1 MSRKKKGG
9 TEAYL
14 GTFHE
19 TLKEYESAIMLRA
32 KAVSALAN
40 CDQNLEEL
48 RKQLL
53 HLAGGKPPVA
63 DRLPTAPK
71 AAKAEKRAAPT
82 KSIEAKLEDV
92 DPRIKRS
99 METTQKALKAL
110 GGSAHKTA
118 VAKKLGI
125 STQAVIQRLSR
136 GVKMGVLHS
145 AGKGIYGLRSS

>member
-1 MSRKKKGG
+1 MPKKKGG

-19 TLKEYESAIMLRA
+19 TLKEYENAIVQRA
-32 KAVSALAN
+32 AAAAALAS
-40 CDQNLEEL
+40 CDFNLEDL

-53 HLAGGKPPVA
+53 HLAGGTTTVVGL
-63 DRLPTAPK
+63 LPASPKTAK
-71 AAKAEKRAAPT
+71 AAKRAAPT
-82 KSIEAKLEDV
+82 KSIETELKDV

-99 METTQKALKAL
+99 METTQKALKVL

-118 VAKKLGI
+118 IAKKLGI
-125 STQAVIQRLSR
+125 STQATIQRLSR

-145 AGKGIYGLRSS
+145 AGKGIYELRSN